1 MSGARKSDPGKRA
14 GYHHGRLR
22 EAMVEAA
29 VALIEEVGPYA
40 VTVREVARRA
50 GVSPGAPFRHFPSRA
65 ALLTAV
71 AEEAMRRFQA
81 EIATALGAVAG
92 ADVRT
97 RMMTVARAY
106 LAWAIRNPT
115 HFKVISNRDL
125 IDYAGSSTLMGINAQ
140 THALLH
146 SLFTEAHAAGELRG
160 DDVDGY
166 VLLAR
171 ATVYGLARMAAD
183 GHLPSTDDA
192 RRQVEPALALFM
204 AGVLEIQEANHKAR
218 EDHKG
223 RFTPTSSEGSWRLA
237 GVQSAPLV
245 CFVCLVVN
253 LLLTPARS
261 ARTAPAPRPKRG
273 PFRGG
278 GR

>member
-1 MSGARKSDPGKRA
+1 MSGARKPDPATRA

-50 GVSPGAPFRHFPSRA
+50 GVSPGAPFRHFPTRM

-71 AEEAMRRFQA
+71 AEEAMQRFQA
-81 EIATALGAVAG
+81 EIAGALGPVAG

-97 RMMTVARAY
+97 RMTTVARAY
-106 LAWAIRNPT
+106 LTWAIRNPT

-146 SLFTEAHAAGELRG
+146 ALFSEAAAAGLLRS
-160 DDVDGY
+160 DDVDAQ

-171 ATVYGLARMAAD
+171 GAVYGLARMAAD
-183 GHLPSTDDA
+183 GHLAPAADPLS
-192 RRQVEPALALFM
+192 QVEPALALFM
-204 AGVLEIQEANHKAR
+204 AGV
-218 EDHKG
+218 
-223 RFTPTSSEGSWRLA
+223 
-237 GVQSAPLV
+237 
-245 CFVCLVVN
+245 
-253 LLLTPARS
+253 
-261 ARTAPAPRPKRG
+261 
-273 PFRGG
+273 FRD
-278 GR
+278 

>member
-1 MSGARKSDPGKRA
+1 MTETAPGARK

-50 GVSPGAPFRHFPSRA
+50 GVSPGAPFRHFPTRM

-81 EIATALGAVAG
+81 EIALALGGVAG

-97 RMMTVARAY
+97 RMLTVARAY
-106 LAWAIRNPT
+106 LTWAIRNPT

-140 THALLH
+140 TQALLQG
-146 SLFTEAHAAGELRG
+146 LFREAAAAGQLRG
-160 DDVDGY
+160 DDIDGY

-171 ATVYGLARMAAD
+171 GAVYGLARMAAD
-183 GHLPSTDDA
+183 GHLPPAADA
-192 RRQVEPALALFM
+192 LSQVEPALALFM
-204 AGVLEIQEANHKAR
+204 AGV
-218 EDHKG
+218 
-223 RFTPTSSEGSWRLA
+223 
-237 GVQSAPLV
+237 
-245 CFVCLVVN
+245 
-253 LLLTPARS
+253 
-261 ARTAPAPRPKRG
+261 
-273 PFRGG
+273 FRD
-278 GR
+278 

>member
-1 MSGARKSDPGKRA
+1 MSGARKPELAKRA

-29 VALIEEVGPYA
+29 VGLIEEVGPYA

-50 GVSPGAPFRHFPSRA
+50 GVSPGAPFRHFPTRM

-71 AEEAMRRFQA
+71 AEEAMQRFRA
-81 EIATALGAVAG
+81 EIVAALGPAAG

-97 RMMTVARAY
+97 RLLTVARAY

-140 THALLH
+140 TQALLH
-146 SLFTEAHAAGELRG
+146 GLFSEASAAGLLRG

-166 VLLAR
+166 VLTSR
-171 ATVYGLARMAAD
+171 ALVYGLARMAAD
-183 GHLPSTDDA
+183 GHLPPAEASDA
-192 RRQVEPALALFM
+192 LSRLEAALELFM
-204 AGVLEIQEANHKAR
+204 AGV
-218 EDHKG
+218 
-223 RFTPTSSEGSWRLA
+223 
-237 GVQSAPLV
+237 
-245 CFVCLVVN
+245 
-253 LLLTPARS
+253 
-261 ARTAPAPRPKRG
+261 
-273 PFRGG
+273 FRG
-278 GR
+278 

>member
-1 MSGARKSDPGKRA
+1 MSGARKPDPAVRA

-50 GVSPGAPFRHFPSRA
+50 GVSPGAPFRHFPTRM

-71 AEEAMRRFQA
+71 AEEAMQRFQA
-81 EIATALGAVAG
+81 EIAAALGPVAG

-97 RMMTVARAY
+97 RMTTVARAY
-106 LAWAIRNPT
+106 LTWAIRNPT

-125 IDYAGSSTLMGINAQ
+125 IDYAGSSTLTGINAQ

-146 SLFTEAHAAGELRG
+146 GLFSEASAAGLLRSN
-160 DDVDGY
+160 DIDAQ

-171 ATVYGLARMAAD
+171 GAVYGLARMAAD
-183 GHLPSTDDA
+183 GHLPAAEEAQSQVDA
-192 RRQVEPALALFM
+192 ALELFM
-204 AGVLEIQEANHKAR
+204 AGVYR
-218 EDHKG
+218 D
-223 RFTPTSSEGSWRLA
+223 
-237 GVQSAPLV
+237 
-245 CFVCLVVN
+245 
-253 LLLTPARS
+253 
-261 ARTAPAPRPKRG
+261 
-273 PFRGG
+273 
-278 GR
+278 

>member
-1 MSGARKSDPGKRA
+1 MSGARKPDPVRRA

-50 GVSPGAPFRHFPSRA
+50 GVSPGAPFRHFPTRM

-81 EIATALGAVAG
+81 EIAAALGPVAG

-97 RMMTVARAY
+97 RMTTVARAY
-106 LAWAIRNPT
+106 LTWAIRNPT

-146 SLFTEAHAAGELRG
+146 GLFSEAAAAGLLRN
-160 DDVDGY
+160 DDIEAQ

-171 ATVYGLARMAAD
+171 AAVYGLARMAAD
-183 GHLPSTDDA
+183 GHLAPTDDPLS
-192 RRQVEPALALFM
+192 QVEPALALFM
-204 AGVLEIQEANHKAR
+204 AGV
-218 EDHKG
+218 
-223 RFTPTSSEGSWRLA
+223 
-237 GVQSAPLV
+237 
-245 CFVCLVVN
+245 
-253 LLLTPARS
+253 
-261 ARTAPAPRPKRG
+261 
-273 PFRGG
+273 FRD
-278 GR
+278 

>member
-1 MSGARKSDPGKRA
+1 MTETAPGARK

-29 VALIEEVGPYA
+29 VILIEEVGPYA

-50 GVSPGAPFRHFPSRA
+50 GVSPGAPFRHFPTRT

-81 EIATALGAVAG
+81 EIAVALGAVAG

-97 RMMTVARAY
+97 RMLTVARAY
-106 LAWAIRNPT
+106 LTWAIRNPT

-140 THALLH
+140 TQALLQG
-146 SLFTEAHAAGELRG
+146 LFREAAAAGQLRG
-160 DDVDGY
+160 DDIDGY

-171 ATVYGLARMAAD
+171 GAVYGLARMAAD
-183 GHLPSTDDA
+183 GHLPPTGDA
-192 RRQVEPALALFM
+192 LSQVEPALALFM
-204 AGVLEIQEANHKAR
+204 SGV
-218 EDHKG
+218 
-223 RFTPTSSEGSWRLA
+223 
-237 GVQSAPLV
+237 
-245 CFVCLVVN
+245 
-253 LLLTPARS
+253 
-261 ARTAPAPRPKRG
+261 
-273 PFRGG
+273 FRD
-278 GR
+278 

>member
-1 MSGARKSDPGKRA
+1 MSGARKPDPVRRA

-50 GVSPGAPFRHFPSRA
+50 GVSPGAPFRHFPTRM

-81 EIATALGAVAG
+81 EIAAALGPVAG

-97 RMMTVARAY
+97 RMTTVARAY
-106 LAWAIRNPT
+106 LTWAIRNPT

-125 IDYAGSSTLMGINAQ
+125 IDYAGSSTLLGINAQ

-146 SLFTEAHAAGELRG
+146 GLFSEAAAAGLVRS
-160 DDVDGY
+160 DDIDAQ

-171 ATVYGLARMAAD
+171 GAVYGLARMAAD
-183 GHLPSTDDA
+183 GHLPPTGDPLA
-192 RRQVEPALALFM
+192 QVEPALTQFM
-204 AGVLEIQEANHKAR
+204 ASL
-218 EDHKG
+218 
-223 RFTPTSSEGSWRLA
+223 
-237 GVQSAPLV
+237 
-245 CFVCLVVN
+245 
-253 LLLTPARS
+253 
-261 ARTAPAPRPKRG
+261 
-273 PFRGG
+273 FRD
-278 GR
+278 